1 MKDAVWLKPALIGV
15 TALIVGL
22 VAGVWFSPTEP
33 PRPYSNMGGDFTLSS
48 VSGPV
53 SLSDFEDKA
62 VLVFFGYTHCPDV
75 CPTELVRM
83 GHVLNNLT
91 ASEREQVRSLFVS
104 IDPARD
110 TLQRITEYVNFFHPS
125 IIGLTGTNEQIHQ
138 VAQQYFVLYQKSED
152 SASDSGYLMDHS
164 IKTYLVGRDG
174 RLAAVLD
181 RELDVSE
188 VLEAVR
194 RVL

>member
-22 VAGVWFSPTEP
+22 VAGVWFSPDEP

-91 ASEREQVRSLFVS
+91 ASEREQVRGLFVS

-138 VAQQYFVLYQKSED
+138 VAQQYFVLYQKSLVLYQD
-152 SASDSGYLMDHS
+152 NSFLIYLNFW
-164 IKTYLVGRDG
+164 
-174 RLAAVLD
+174 
-181 RELDVSE
+181 
-188 VLEAVR
+188 
-194 RVL
+194 